1 MFIEWGDCRMKTFP
15 KGIQFCY
22 EWRSYQSRVLNELDA
37 LLRNKKL
44 HLVAP
49 PGSGKTVLGLEVMLR
64 MNQATLIVAPTL
76 AIKQQWKDR
85 FTELF
90 LKDEQPDWISMDIK
104 NPKFITITTYQSLH
118 SIYKEND
125 YLEEEDDEPVDDV
138 ELLEEESIVV
148 SESVKIQQKIKT
160 IGFGTLI
167 LDEAH
172 HLRTAWWH
180 SMMQLRYV
188 LENSYVVSLTA
199 TPPFDVSASEWQRY
213 IELCGTIDIE
223 ISVPELVK
231 AKELCPHQD
240 YVHFSAPEDEEL
252 KMILRFRDDVHVFIE
267 SFIHDKRSKNS
278 LESHPW
284 LMDPMEYVG
293 EILEQPAY
301 FSSIL
306 IFLDHVGSDKHLEA
320 LPIIGVSEKDMPAF
334 SFEWLEELLTGVLF
348 TDKMI
353 TKDKEFRKHIKRRL
367 TRIGAV
373 ERKKVRLQSTSEMN
387 RKLTQSV
394 SKLNSIREIVEYEKT
409 LLQENLRMVI
419 LTDYIRLPD
428 LPNHKGDELPLTRI
442 GVVPIFEVIR
452 RSVGLQVSAAV
463 LTGSLVIIPKHAKI
477 LVEEIAI
484 REDCQLKWKE
494 LSHDPA
500 FIRTELNAGNRQK
513 VVSILTEVFTKGEI
527 DVLIGTAAL
536 LGEGWDAPC
545 VNSLIMASYIGSF
558 MQSNQMRGRAIRV
571 DRNNPEKTSSI
582 WHLVCVNRDL
592 EDMGYDYDLL
602 ERRFRSLVGVGV
614 EKDVIETG
622 ITRLRLD
629 HPPFTPEKIR
639 IMNEKT
645 FTRSSNRDGL
655 FVRWARA
662 ISNGSEMTEEIV
674 ADRKSWPRPFFL
686 QHSLNGLLW
695 FAGFTT
701 LGGIVDAAK
710 ILWRFHV
717 SAGIGLFYGIV
728 LGTLFG
734 LPSVYRVAKLYIRHP
749 SVESS
754 MKEIGEA
761 LYVSLH
767 NAKLVRTPFQKG
779 MIHVTT
785 EGFGAYTC
793 WLTGGTTHDK
803 NVFMKAMKEFI
814 DPIENPRYL
823 LIRQAGKIIKRK
835 DIHAVPQELG
845 RKKEHAVFLQSE
857 WNKRVGTAELVYT
870 RTFEG
875 RKDLL
880 SARLTALSGAF
891 VERADRISGW
901 R

>member
-1 MFIEWGDCRMKTFP
+1 MKTFP

-22 EWRSYQSRVLNELDA
+22 EWRSYQKRVLNELNA
-37 LLRNKKL
+37 HMKSKKL
-44 HLVAP
+44 HLIAP

-64 MNQATLIVAPTL
+64 MNKATLIVAPTL

-125 YLEEEDDEPVDDV
+125 YLEEEDDELVDDA
-138 ELLEEESIVV
+138 ELLEEEPIVL
-148 SESVKIQQKIKT
+148 SESARIQQKIKA

-180 SMMQLRYV
+180 SMMQLRNE
-188 LENSYVVSLTA
+188 LQNSNVVSLTA

-213 IELCGTIDIE
+213 IQLCGTIDIE

-240 YVHFSAPEDEEL
+240 YVHFSAPQDEEL
-252 KMILRFRDDVHVFIE
+252 KMILHFRDEAHKFIE
-267 SFIHDKRSKNS
+267 SFIHDERSKNL

-306 IFLDHVGSDKHLEA
+306 IFLNHVGSDKYLDA
-320 LPIIGVSEKDMPAF
+320 LPIIGVSEKDMPAL
-334 SFEWLEELLTGVLF
+334 SSEWLEELLTGILY
-348 TDKMI
+348 TDKRI
-353 TKDKEFRKHIKRRL
+353 SAEKEFRKNIKDRLARMGAIERR
-367 TRIGAV
+367 
-373 ERKKVRLQSTSEMN
+373 KVRLQSTSGMN

-394 SKLNSIREIVEYEKT
+394 SKLNSIREIIKYEKT
-409 LLQENLRMVI
+409 SLQEKLRMVI
-419 LTDYIRLPD
+419 LTDYIRLTD
-428 LPNHKGDELPLTRI
+428 LPNSTDDELPLTRI
-442 GVVPIFEVIR
+442 GVVPIFEMIR
-452 RSVGLQVSAAV
+452 RSVGIHVKAAI
-463 LTGSLVIIPKHAKI
+463 LTGSLVIIPKNAQQ
-477 LVEEIAI
+477 LVEDIAI
-484 REDCQLKWKE
+484 REDCQLRWKE
-494 LSHDPA
+494 LTHDPT
-500 FIRTELNAGNRQK
+500 FIRTELNAGNRQQ

-545 VNSLIMASYIGSF
+545 VNSLIMASYVGSF

-582 WHLVCVNRDL
+582 WHLVCVNRDI
-592 EDMGYDYDLL
+592 EDRGYDYDLMD
-602 ERRFRSLVGVGV
+602 RRFRSLVGVGV

-622 ITRLRLD
+622 IARLRLD
-629 HPPFTPEKIR
+629 YPPFTLEKIR
-639 IMNEKT
+639 LMNAKT
-645 FTRSSNRDGL
+645 FARSSNLDGL
-655 FVRWARA
+655 FVRWERA
-662 ISNGSEMTEEIV
+662 IFNGSEMTEEIV
-674 ADRKSWPRPFFL
+674 ADRKSWPRPFYL
-686 QHSLNGLLW
+686 QHSLRGLLW

-701 LGGIVDAAK
+701 VGGIVDAAQ
-710 ILWRFHV
+710 ILWKFDGV
-717 SAGIGLFYGIV
+717 SIGMGLFYGII
-728 LGTLFG
+728 LGFLFG
-734 LPSVYRVAKLYIRHP
+734 LPSILRVGKLYFRNP

-767 NAKLVRTPFQKG
+767 NAKLVSTPYRKG
-779 MIHVTT
+779 MIHVTKDRLS
-785 EGFGAYTC
+785 EYTC
-793 WLTGGTTHDK
+793 WLMDGTTHDK
-803 NVFMKAMKEFI
+803 NVFMKALKEFI

-823 LIRQAGKIIKRK
+823 LIRRAGKLIKRR
-835 DIHAVPQELG
+835 DVHAVPQELG
-845 RKKEHAVFLQSE
+845 RKKEHAEFLQIE
-857 WNKRVGTAELVYT
+857 WKKRVGEAELVYT

-875 RKDLL
+875 RKELL
-880 SARLTALSGAF
+880 SARLTALSAAF
-891 VERADRISGW
+891 VEKADRISGW